1 MRKKVVFGLML
12 ILVFSVLTLTL
23 GIETVYASP
32 QIDILTH
39 SGWLDSIGCYHV
51 SGEVENIGDSPANFV
66 KITATFYDSTDT
78 VVATSFSYTMLEVL
92 LPGRKSPFDILLTDT
107 GQAAKVH
114 HYSLSVTSSP
124 ADSIPLGLEI
134 LSNSSYVD
142 DVGCMH
148 VVGEIKNVEAET
160 TTYVM
165 VVATFYNSTGHVVA
179 AAFAYSDPSDID
191 SGQTAPFE
199 ILLTDTDR
207 VSLVASYALTAQ
219 SDQYALIPE
228 FSPVIMTSLFMI
240 LAMFAVVS
248 MKEKSSVKK

>member
-1 MRKKVVFGLML
+1 M
-12 ILVFSVLTLTL
+12 S
-23 GIETVYASP
+23 GIELGYAAP
-32 QIDILTH
+32 QINILTH
-39 SGWLDSIGCYHV
+39 SGWLDSTSYYHV
-51 SGEVENIGDSPANFV
+51 SGEVENVGDSPANFI
-66 KITATFYDSTDT
+66 KIAATFYDSNDT
-78 VVATSFSYTMLEVL
+78 VIATSFSYTMLKVL

-107 GQAAKVH
+107 EQAAKVH
-114 HYSLSVTSSP
+114 HYSLSVTSSS

-148 VVGEIKNVEAET
+148 VAGEIKNVEAET
-160 TTYVM
+160 ATYVM
-165 VVATFYNSTGHVVA
+165 VIATFYNSTGHVVA

-207 VSLVASYALTAQ
+207 VSLVASYDLTAQ

-228 FSPVIMTSLFMI
+228 FSPTVIASLFII
-240 LAMFAVVS
+240 LAMFAVVF
-248 MKEKSSVKK
+248 VKKI